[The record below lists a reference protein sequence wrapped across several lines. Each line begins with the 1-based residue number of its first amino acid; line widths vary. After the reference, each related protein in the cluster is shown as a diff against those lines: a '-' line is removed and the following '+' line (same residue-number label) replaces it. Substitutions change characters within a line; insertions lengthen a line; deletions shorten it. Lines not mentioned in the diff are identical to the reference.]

1 MPYGIMINC
10 TAVLIGGLMGA
21 FLKDY
26 FPDKLKES
34 LPGIFGLS
42 AITMG
47 VTLIIRLE
55 SLSAV
60 ILAVIIGTVIGELLN
75 LETNLMHGL
84 HGLESRLPLSL
95 DDRQLDVLISMIIL
109 FCFSGTG
116 LFGAMNS
123 GLSGDHSILIS
134 KAIMDF
140 FTAIIFGATSGYLVG
155 VIAVPQMCIG
165 TLLFFLG
172 SLLMPLLNQQMVS
185 DFKAVGGIITLAVG
199 LKIAK
204 IRYFRVINMVPALVL
219 VFFISRWWLTLPV

>member
-84 HGLESRLPLSL
+84 HGLESRLP
-95 DDRQLDVLISMIIL
+95 Q
-109 FCFSGTG
+109 
-116 LFGAMNS
+116 
-123 GLSGDHSILIS
+123 
-134 KAIMDF
+134 
-140 FTAIIFGATSGYLVG
+140 
-155 VIAVPQMCIG
+155 
-165 TLLFFLG
+165 
-172 SLLMPLLNQQMVS
+172 
-185 DFKAVGGIITLAVG
+185 
-199 LKIAK
+199 
-204 IRYFRVINMVPALVL
+204 
-219 VFFISRWWLTLPV
+219 

>member
-60 ILAVIIGTVIGELLN
+60 ILAVIIGTVRGPVRADCQGY
-75 LETNLMHGL
+75 HGL
-84 HGLESRLPLSL
+84 FYGSHIRDNGR
-95 DDRQLDVLISMIIL
+95 ISGGI
-109 FCFSGTG
+109 CS
-116 LFGAMNS
+116 
-123 GLSGDHSILIS
+123 H
-134 KAIMDF
+134 
-140 FTAIIFGATSGYLVG
+140 TAIPGRHPAVCRG
-155 VIAVPQMCIG
+155 VLHTAVC
-165 TLLFFLG
+165 
-172 SLLMPLLNQQMVS
+172 NRNH
-185 DFKAVGGIITLAVG
+185 AVQL
-199 LKIAK
+199 
-204 IRYFRVINMVPALVL
+204 
-219 VFFISRWWLTLPV
+219 